1 MKKLLIMITAMAFG
15 AAAIPAQAVSLAS
28 FTGAS
33 ATGGVKFEAKA
44 KKGKAKAPK
53 KGKAAAK

>member
-1 MKKLLIMITAMAFG
+1 MKKLLIMFTAMAFG
-15 AAAIPAQAVSLAS
+15 AAAIPAQAVAPST

-33 ATGGVKFEAKA
+33 ATGGIKFEAKG
-44 KKGKAKAPK
+44 KKGKSKAPK